1 MAIQPPYA
9 HAILAGVKTVE
20 FRKRALAS
28 DVVTVLIYETAPTQR
43 IVGMFTV
50 ADTVRLT
57 PSGLWRRF
65 GSVGSIT
72 RPDFMN
78 YYAAHERAVGLVVG
92 SVVRFAVPVVLGD
105 LSPRPAVP
113 QSFSYLPAGVL
124 KQITSLQEAAMAE
137 DADASTQLVSA

>member
-9 HAILAGVKTVE
+9 HAILTGVKTVE
-20 FRKRALAS
+20 FRKRPLAS
-28 DVVTVLIYETAPTQR
+28 DVDTVLIYETAPTQR
-43 IVGMFTV
+43 VVGMFTI

-65 GSVGSIT
+65 GSVGSIA

-92 SVVRFAVPVVLGD
+92 SVVRFAVPVALGD
-105 LSPRPAVP
+105 LPPRPAVP

-124 KQITSLQEAAMAE
+124 TQITSLQNASIAAEAQ
-137 DADASTQLVSA
+137 ASAGLISA